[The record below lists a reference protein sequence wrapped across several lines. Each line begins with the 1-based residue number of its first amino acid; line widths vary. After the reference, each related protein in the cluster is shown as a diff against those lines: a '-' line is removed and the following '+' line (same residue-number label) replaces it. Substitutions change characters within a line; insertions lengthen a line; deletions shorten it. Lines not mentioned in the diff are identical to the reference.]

1 VTGNEV
7 CALLKHMGD
16 FRNIVT
22 PPVLSAA
29 AYSILVV
36 DFSNHYFKPLFFT
49 FLLASYRDCCDLS
62 FDSEFSLLLN
72 LQLSIVHIKIA
83 HTLLNI
89 GR

>member
-1 VTGNEV
+1 VV
-7 CALLKHMGD
+7 CALLEHMGD

-22 PPVLSAA
+22 PPSIIISSSKPLE
-29 AYSILVV
+29 AYSILTVV
-36 DFSNHYFKPLFFT
+36 DFSSHYFKP

-72 LQLSIVHIKIA
+72 LQLPIVHIKIA